1 MVSSKIQSVTEGW
14 SRGPS
19 NLSHTDNF
27 RKTELT
33 FSRRLHVI
41 TDYDATDLDV
51 YSISE
56 YPNRGDPFPGTT
68 FAFFENGTIEKVS
81 PIYYRVDLQ
90 YRGEFGAPNPSNP
103 AENHPV
109 FTPAVISFG
118 DEESEEEI
126 DEDYYGNPLIN
137 ANGEIIEG
145 VTRPFTDQVI
155 TVRKNLFTFNAYAQ
169 ALYRN
174 ATNSDTFLGCPPG
187 TVRIKT
193 LTADQVSQDPYTY
206 FQVQAQFVVRR
217 PYRTIPAKTWW
228 RRIRHEGYL
237 ERIGDVPITF
247 SGGDGTGAT
256 ACAIVG
262 PSEDVQSI
270 HILNGGTGYTSAPTV
285 AIGGSG
291 TGATATAT
299 ITDGVVTAITVTA
312 GGSGYKSKVVRALD
326 DRGEPVSKP
335 VLLKPD
341 GTRQRDVRAAFWLEI
356 PIFGSLPYNALGL
369 LA

>member
-51 YSISE
+51 YSIDE
-56 YPNRGDPFPGTT
+56 LPNRGDPFPGTT
-68 FAFFENGTIEKVS
+68 FAFFERANVEKVS
-81 PIYYRVDLQ
+81 PIYYRVDLE

-109 FTPAVISFG
+109 FTPAVISYST
-118 DEESEEEI
+118 EQSEEEI
-126 DEDYYGNPLIN
+126 DEDFYGNPLIN

-145 VTRPFTDQVI
+145 VTRPFVDQVFTI
-155 TVRKNLFTFNAYAQ
+155 RKNFFTFNTYAQ
-169 ALYRN
+169 ALYTN
-174 ATNSDTFLGCPPG
+174 ATNSDTFLGWPPG
-187 TVRIKT
+187 TLRIAD
-193 LTADQVSQDPYTY
+193 LTGDPVSQDPYTY
-206 FQVQAQFVVRR
+206 YQVQAKIVGRR
-217 PYRTIPAKTWW
+217 PYRTIPAKAWW
-228 RRIRHEGYL
+228 TRVRHEGYL
-237 ERIGDVPITF
+237 ERVGDVPITF

-256 ACAIVG
+256 ACAIVS
-262 PSEDVQSI
+262 PSEAIESI
-270 HILNGGTGYTSAPTV
+270 YVLSGGTGYTSAPTV

-299 ITDGVVTAITVTA
+299 ITDGIVTGVTVTA

-326 DRGEPVSKP
+326 DRGDPTSKP

-341 GTRQRDVRAAFWLEI
+341 GTRQRDVTAAFWREI
-356 PIFGSLPYNALGL
+356 PVFGSLPFSALGL
-369 LA
+369 LS